1 MSTVTRRTSNP
12 LAEFLDWLEGGASPS
27 LKSFG
32 LTPYVRIEDFVD
44 NGEYVI
50 RAEMPGIDPDKD
62 VQVQVTGNVLT
73 IRGER
78 TDEEKT
84 KNHQEFHY
92 GAFSRSVTLPSG
104 AKANNVEA
112 SYSDGVLEV
121 KVPLDDSVAEP
132 RTVSIQR
139 TEA

>member
-1 MSTVTRRTSNP
+1 MSTVMRRTSNP
-12 LAEFLDWLEGGASPS
+12 LIEFLGWLEGDASPS

-32 LTPYVRIEDFVD
+32 LTPHVRIEDFVE

-62 VQVQVTGNVLT
+62 VQVQVDGNVLT

-92 GAFSRSVTLPSG
+92 GAFSRSVTLPRG
-104 AKANNVEA
+104 AKANQVEA
-112 SYSDGVLEV
+112 TYSDGVLEV

-132 RTVSIQR
+132 RTVPIQR